1 MFRRIAIIVACIFA
15 LAQSSFA
22 ADEWA
27 VGTWI
32 QNYDWGKNDA
42 HGQTTWTLDAEGNAN
57 ESGGGLQLQKGM
69 WEVRTKS
76 GEKIIRVSVDK
87 GDGHFEYEWP
97 YKYNEVSK
105 TFSADGHVYYYDQEH
120 KFVFFDSRENLPL
133 KTGDSNVTHTPNP

>member
-1 MFRRIAIIVACIFA
+1 MFRRIAITVACIFA

-57 ESGGGLQLQKGM
+57 ESGGGLQMQKRDVGSPYQK
-69 WEVRTKS
+69 R
-76 GEKIIRVSVDK
+76 GEDHQGLR
-87 GDGHFEYEWP
+87 
-97 YKYNEVSK
+97 
-105 TFSADGHVYYYDQEH
+105 
-120 KFVFFDSRENLPL
+120 R
-133 KTGDSNVTHTPNP
+133 